1 MSGGKQPQALGFQ
14 CALVTG
20 AAGGLGKAMTEY
32 LYLEAGKQV
41 ILVGR
46 TESTLQATSR
56 ELGSKRRDG
65 TTVGEGVS
73 DVPYYVLDTGKV
85 EEIPAFVKRVT
96 KDHPQV
102 DCLINNAGVQ
112 RELHVTDL
120 DLARLDEE
128 IDINIRG
135 PIHLATALLP
145 HFKTKAG
152 GAVIMNV
159 TSVLGFNPT
168 SLINP
173 GYNGTKAYMHFFSMA
188 QRAQLKDTN
197 VRVIEV
203 APPAVGTDLH
213 RDRED
218 PDDNKKHKNPTALT
232 VEEFMQELTQGW
244 KEDKDLISA
253 GPGVKLI
260 QTWQDTF
267 GGKFGEVAEK
277 YKPKHSW

>member
-1 MSGGKQPQALGFQ
+1 MSGGKIPQALDFQ
-14 CALVTG
+14 CAIITG
-20 AAGGLGKAMTEY
+20 AAGGLGKAMAEY

-46 TESTLQATSR
+46 TESTLQAASR
-56 ELGSKRRDG
+56 ELSSKRGDG
-65 TTVGEGVS
+65 TTAGQGVP
-73 DVPYYVLDTGKV
+73 DVPYYILDTGKV
-85 EEIPAFVKRVT
+85 ADIPAFVERVT

-120 DLARLDEE
+120 ELDKLDEE

-145 HFKTKAG
+145 YFKTKA

-159 TSVLGFNPT
+159 TSTLAFVPV

-188 QRAQLKDTN
+188 QREQLKDTH
-197 VRVIEV
+197 VRVIEI

-218 PDDNKKHKNPTALT
+218 PDDNKKHKNPIALT
-232 VEEFMQELTQGW
+232 IEEFMKELVQGW

-253 GPGVKLI
+253 GPGVKI
-260 QTWQDTF
+260 TQTWQDTF
-267 GGKFGEVAEK
+267 GGMFKERTGN